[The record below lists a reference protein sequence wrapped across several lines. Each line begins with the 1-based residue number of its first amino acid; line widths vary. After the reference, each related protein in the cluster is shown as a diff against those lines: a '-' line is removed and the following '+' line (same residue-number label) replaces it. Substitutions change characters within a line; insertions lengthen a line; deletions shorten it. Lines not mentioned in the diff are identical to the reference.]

1 MTRKMAAGLI
11 ALACIAALG
20 VLTEPSPLAVAG
32 GLLLAFGLPGAGL
45 AGILFRARGTLNTA
59 ERFTLIPALSLA
71 TLVLG
76 GMVAWA
82 VGLTLNSNTWLAV
95 SFGVTMVGL
104 LAALVWPAVDD
115 PAATVPGTAAAK
127 DRGVRLPTNADPR
140 LVLPVDLDRK
150 GATGDEEPAIG
161 QRLTR
166 VVLPLALV
174 VALLGGA
181 SYLSLTNSQDAHNV
195 EVISLS
201 AVPPGPRNAAG
212 DRVVRVSAAGLP
224 SGSTTFSIVVIDQA
238 GVENMRR
245 QVTAADDGTW
255 TADLTLPGDERM
267 TVGLYRHGENT
278 PFRTVIIAN
287 AN

>member
-1 MTRKMAAGLI
+1 VSRKLAFSLI
-11 ALACIAALG
+11 ALACVAALG
-20 VLTEPSPLAVAG
+20 VMTGPSPLGVVG
-32 GLLLAFGLPGAGL
+32 GLVLAFGLPGAGL
-45 AGILFRARGTLNTA
+45 TAILFRARTTLTA
-59 ERFTLIPALSLA
+59 SERFTLVPALSLA

-82 VGLTLNSNTWLAV
+82 AGLTLSRNTWLAV
-95 SFGVTMVGL
+95 SFGVAMVGL
-104 LAALVWPAVDD
+104 LAALVWPATGD
-115 PAATVPGTAAAK
+115 PAAPAPGAPAAQ
-127 DRGVRLPTNADPR
+127 DRGVRLPTNSDPT

-150 GATGDEEPAIG
+150 GATAEEEKGIG
-161 QRLTR
+161 HRLTR

-181 SYLSLTNSQDAHNV
+181 SWLSLTSSQNTHNV

-212 DRVVRVSAAGLP
+212 DRIVRVSAAGLP
-224 SGSTTFSIVVIDQA
+224 AGSTTFSIVVIDQA
-238 GVENMRR
+238 GIENARR
-245 QVTAADDGTW
+245 QVTAGDDGTW

-267 TVGLYRHGENT
+267 TVGLYRHGET
-278 PFRTVIIAN
+278 APFRTVIIAN